1 MEKPKCLKVVF
12 YLADII
18 DTDEGKIIGNG
29 VEYVNDNYESLFLT
43 KKEIVK
49 IQNAWRGY
57 YD

>member
-1 MEKPKCLKVVF
+1 MKKPKYLKVVF
-12 YLADII
+12 YLSDII
-18 DTDEGKIIGNG
+18 DTAEGKIIGNG

-49 IQNAWRGY
+49 IKNAWRGY